1 LTDLGPDVL
10 SQLITLLT
18 EVLTD
23 VQKGRLLT
31 LERMG
36 DEFQDLSA
44 RLSTDIPA
52 RTDQRLHK
60 TRLKTLSRL
69 RAHLEDEVRQ
79 LRTNTLQ
86 QLGKVSQGRRSLT
99 AYKAVVSMHERGAKR
114 GEG

>member
-1 LTDLGPDVL
+1 MTDLGTDIL
-10 SQLITLLT
+10 SQIINLLT

-36 DEFQDLSA
+36 VEFQSLYA
-44 RLSTDIPA
+44 RLDTEIPA
-52 RTDQRLHK
+52 DTDQRLHK

-69 RAHLEDEVRQ
+69 HAHLEEEVKA
-79 LRTNTLQ
+79 LRGSTLQ
-86 QLGKVSQGRRSLT
+86 ELGKVNQGRRSLT
-99 AYKAVVSMHERGAKR
+99 AYKAAVSMHERGAKR

>member
-10 SQLITLLT
+10 SQLITLLN

-23 VQKGRLLT
+23 IQKGRLLT

-36 DEFQDLSA
+36 DEFQELYT
-44 RLSTDIPA
+44 RLSTEIPVG
-52 RTDQRLHK
+52 TDQRLHK

-69 RAHLEDEVRQ
+69 RAHLEDEVKQ
-79 LRTNTLQ
+79 LRGKTLQ
-86 QLGKVSQGRRSLT
+86 QLGKVSKGRRSLT
-99 AYKAVVSMHERGAKR
+99 AYKAVVSIHERGAKR

>member
-1 LTDLGPDVL
+1 LTHLGPDVL
-10 SQLITLLT
+10 SQLITLLN

-23 VQKGRLLT
+23 IQKGRLLT

-36 DEFQDLSA
+36 DEFQDLYA
-44 RLSTDIPA
+44 RLGPEVPA
-52 RTDQRLHK
+52 GTDQRLHK

-79 LRTNTLQ
+79 LRSNTLQ

-99 AYKAVVSMHERGAKR
+99 AYKAAVSMHDRGAKR